1 VSTLHRE
8 RMSFEEWEA
17 LPDKPKAE
25 WVDGEAVW
33 SVSPTYYGPG
43 RGQFQ
48 LASAFHVG
56 LPDLKVVTEMDVVL
70 PGNRIRIPDVSV
82 VERPPADGR
91 RIVEPPVI
99 VAEVLSPSTRGQD
112 LVTKSHEYAAAGI
125 GQYWLLDPD
134 GRTLD
139 VFELVDGGW
148 SPVLQLT
155 EAAPAGSVRVSDH
168 GVVEADLASLLDY

>member
-1 VSTLHRE
+1 MSTL
-8 RMSFEEWEA
+8 
-17 LPDKPKAE
+17 
-25 WVDGEAVW
+25 
-33 SVSPTYYGPG
+33 
-43 RGQFQ
+43 
-48 LASAFHVG
+48 
-56 LPDLKVVTEMDVVL
+56 
-70 PGNRIRIPDVSV
+70 
-82 VERPPADGR
+82 
-91 RIVEPPVI
+91 I

-155 EAAPAGSVRVSDH
+155 EAAPVGSVRAGGH
-168 GVVEADLASLLDY
+168 GIVEADLAALLGY